1 MDCGDPLGVL
11 EQLMASLEPG
21 EALSALTEV
30 APRSHGPAQGRPRVG
45 VGVSVFNEHSG
56 PGSSVYRAR
65 GVTEVPGYDAARLV
79 FEEGGTFSAYI
90 SSADAGQRHAAVC
103 RVQVAKALSVDPSLV
118 NVVEGDTASCPVGT
132 GTFASRFA
140 VKQVGAAV
148 VAAGRMAVR
157 LRRAAATQLNCSP
170 EDVQQTEG
178 GYEQRGGGA
187 QVSFSALS
195 EWLYRP
201 PGGTGRLKRVRE
213 TETPVEEFGFSDGD
227 SALPCG
233 ALLTVVEIDAET
245 FIPKVRTIKVVEEC
259 GRVLDRSAVIGQ
271 LEGGA
276 IMGLGDALL
285 GEHHYDESGEIFT
298 SSLMDYLLPMVGDA
312 SPVEVAIIEDETLYT
327 ERSETGSKGVGEAGT
342 IGAVASIGCAVS
354 DALRQLGG
362 TLNEL
367 PATPLRVFR
376 ACQSADSFQ
385 TATDARPSATP

>member
-1 MDCGDPLGVL
+1 
-11 EQLMASLEPG
+11 SK
-21 EALSALTEV
+21 
-30 APRSHGPAQGRPRVG
+30 GRPRVG
-45 VGVSVFNEHSG
+45 VGIAVFNEHSG
-56 PGSSVYRAR
+56 PGSAVYRGR
-65 GVTEVPGYDAARLV
+65 GVTEVPGYDAARVV

-148 VAAGRMAVR
+148 VAADRMAGR
-157 LRRAAATQLNCSP
+157 LHRAAAAYLDCSP
-170 EDVQQTEG
+170 GDVQQTEG
-178 GYEQRGGGA
+178 GYERRGSGG

-201 PGGTGRLKRVRE
+201 PGGIGRLERVRE
-213 TETPVEEFGFSDGD
+213 TEAPVEELGFSDGD
-227 SALPCG
+227 STLPCG
-233 ALLTVVEIDAET
+233 ALLTVVEVDAET
-245 FIPKVRTIKVVEEC
+245 FIPKVRTIKIVEEC
-259 GRVLDRSAVIGQ
+259 GRVLDRSAVFGQ

-285 GEHHYDESGEIFT
+285 GEHLYDESGEITT
-298 SSLMDYLLPMVGDA
+298 SSLMDYLLPMIGDA
-312 SPVEVAIIEDETLYT
+312 PRVEVFLLDDETLYT
-327 ERSETGSKGVGEAGT
+327 KRSETGSKGVGEAGT

-354 DALRQLGG
+354 DALRSLGG

-367 PATPLRVFR
+367 PATPLRVFK
-376 ACQSADSFQ
+376 ACQSSDSSQ
-385 TATDARPSATP
+385 RAAAAGPTGEPATS